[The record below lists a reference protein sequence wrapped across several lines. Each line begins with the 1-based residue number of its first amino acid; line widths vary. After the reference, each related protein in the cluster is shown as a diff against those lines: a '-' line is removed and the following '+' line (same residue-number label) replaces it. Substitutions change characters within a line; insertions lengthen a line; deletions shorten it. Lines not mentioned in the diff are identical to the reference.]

1 MTAGDSRHPF
11 AYNEEITAWLRIE
24 LAGVK
29 QHQDLTDLDPAGQ
42 DLRSIPGVYEKFINQ
57 YQKDLV
63 TVYDS
68 WSVETARLMSL
79 PDVTAVRAQVT
90 FERRLSELSIDLKIL
105 GRQRISEASG
115 LGLGEVLGKR
125 ASSPQVVETVTRLI
139 AQNDAFIDESLIPSI
154 RDRFAADASK
164 IASLPADERAAAAL
178 ESMSKRRAAIARG
191 AGGAQVAIFD
201 TQQAAGMAENEAR
214 MEAGQRPI
222 AVRWVLDSTADHC
235 QDDRKR
241 GTFGCPT
248 LARTYPRGW
257 AALPTVPAGNVSCL
271 GNCRCSLEAD
281 FEGSGVWKRI
291 T

>member
-1 MTAGDSRHPF
+1 MGQGF
-11 AYNEEITAWLRIE
+11 AYDEVATAWLRIE

-42 DLRSIPGVYEKFINQ
+42 DLRSIPGVYETFVNQ

-63 TVYDS
+63 VVYDS
-68 WSVETARLMSL
+68 WSAETARLMSL
-79 PDVTAVRAQVT
+79 SDVSAARAQVT
-90 FERRLSELSIDLKIL
+90 FERRLSELSIDLKVL

-115 LGLGEVLGKR
+115 LGLGEILGKR

-139 AQNDAFIDESLIPSI
+139 SQNDAFIDESLIPSI
-154 RDRFAADASK
+154 RDRFAADASR
-164 IASLPADERAAAAL
+164 IASLPVDQREVASL
-178 ESMSKRRAAIARG
+178 ESMSKRRAAVARG

-214 MEAGQRPI
+214 MEAGERAI
-222 AVRWVLDSTADHC
+222 AVRWVLDTSAEHC
-235 QDDRKR
+235 QDDPKR
-241 GTFGCPT
+241 GTFGCPS

-281 FEGSGVWKRI
+281 FAGSGDWNRI